1 MPFELKLKRYFN
13 WPKESDPLRLKAK
26 SAILKVH
33 YHRTFFWH
41 FKWNRFL
48 YSLTNCNTT
57 VDPRIK
63 VQRLYLVCISIEA
76 EGNHHCLFVYFF
88 FLFLFFSSP
97 TVALFRHLCLI
108 CQYFCLNQL
117 ALLRHIFLFVCQ
129 KKLFVWFLL
138 PMLFFPNNTYLEQT
152 RYKEYN

>member
-1 MPFELKLKRYFN
+1 MAKREGSHEVKSKKCYF
-13 WPKESDPLRLKAK
+13 KSPLSL
-26 SAILKVH
+26 S
-33 YHRTFFWH
+33 FFWH

-76 EGNHHCLFVYFF
+76 EGNHHCFPNLFVYFF

-129 KKLFVWFLL
+129 KKLFCLIFASNVVL
-138 PMLFFPNNTYLEQT
+138 P
-152 RYKEYN
+152 K